1 MDNATNNLMENKLVH
16 AKRIYHVE
24 KSQPKYYL
32 NSMSVEE
39 EKKEEK
45 EKIFM
50 GYLLRNLFIV

>member
-1 MDNATNNLMENKLVH
+1 MENKLIY
-16 AKRIYHVE
+16 AKQIQHVE
-24 KSQPKYYL
+24 KSQPKDYL

-50 GYLLRNLFIV
+50 DYLLRNLFIV